1 MIRLIFGIHNHQ
13 PVGNFDGVFQHAY
26 DKCYLPFL
34 ETVARHPS
42 VKFAFHTTGPLYHWI
57 EQNRPEWF
65 ETLAKLIDSGQVEI
79 LGGGFYEPILSTIPE
94 EDRMGQISRMSNY
107 LKSKFDVTPQGMWTA
122 ERIWEPTLPSIMAQS
137 GMVFTVLD
145 DTHFR
150 WAGLKDDD
158 LYGYY
163 ITEDDG
169 FPVLVF
175 PISKFLRYSIPFKN
189 PQETIDYLKKL
200 YDEKGDIVVV
210 YADDGEKFGVWPG
223 TYNTCYNQRWLERF
237 FHLIGENTGWL
248 RTVFFS
254 EAIQEVPPVGRVYLP
269 TSSYAEMGQWS
280 LPAEGF
286 SEYEDVEN
294 RFKEEKLWDRY
305 SYLIRGGFWR
315 NFMSKYTE
323 SNNLHKKMQYVTYLI
338 RDAAEKKSVGKKA
351 LGKAID
357 LKWQGQCN
365 CPYWHGIFGGLYLNH
380 LRHATYS
387 RFIAAEKILE
397 SKKDDRF
404 LESEIFDFDID
415 GKEEV
420 ILKNRF
426 LNLFIAPYYG
436 GSIFELDY
444 KPSSMNLL
452 DTMTRRR
459 EGYHSKLAA
468 AGETDDEAGGSI
480 HDRIEAK
487 EKGLEKY
494 LIYDWHRRV
503 SFLDHFFDK
512 GITLQQFS
520 ANDYNEKGDFVNQPF
535 MAELNKD
542 DDSELSVTMQRLGH
556 VWINNVWAN
565 IYIHKVIILKA
576 GNSSFE
582 VRYRIENR
590 SDSHLMTEFGVETAW
605 SLLAGNSPDRFYHIN
620 GAKLKPS
627 SMDSTGVTAHSDIIG
642 LRDEAF
648 KYDINIKAEPEVD
661 WWRFPIE
668 TVSLSEA
675 GFERNYQQST
685 VMAVTSLDIKPGE
698 HRELN
703 FNVSILALTD

>member
-1 MIRLIFGIHNHQ
+1 
-13 PVGNFDGVFQHAY
+13 VGNFDGVFQYAY
-26 DKCYLPFL
+26 EKCYLPFL
-34 ETVARHPS
+34 ETIAKHPA
-42 VKFAFHTTGPLYHWI
+42 VKFSFHTTGPLYHWI
-57 EQNRPEWF
+57 EENRPEWF
-65 ETLAKLIDSGQVEI
+65 DLLKKLIDSGQAEI

-94 EDRMGQISRMSNY
+94 EDRIGQINKMTNY
-107 LKSKFDVTPQGMWTA
+107 LKSKFDVIPRGMWTA

-137 GMVFTVLD
+137 GMIFTVLD

-163 ITEDDG
+163 ITEDVG
-169 FPVLVF
+169 LPVLVF

-223 TYNTCYNQRWLERF
+223 TYNTCYNRRWLARF
-237 FHLIGENTGWL
+237 FHLIAENTGWIKP
-248 RTVFFS
+248 VFFS
-254 EAIQEVPPVGRVYLP
+254 EAIQEVASVGRIYLP

-280 LPAEGF
+280 LPADGF
-286 SEYEDVEN
+286 SEYEDMEN
-294 RFKEEKLWDRY
+294 KFKEEKIWDRY

-315 NFMSKYTE
+315 NFMSKYPE
-323 SNNLHKKMQYVTYLI
+323 SNNMHKKMQHITWLI
-338 RDAAEKKSVGKKA
+338 REAAENKTIGKKS
-351 LGKAID
+351 LSQAID

-365 CPYWHGIFGGLYLNH
+365 CPYWHGVFGGLYLNH

-397 SKKDDRF
+397 SKKDEKF
-404 LESEIFDFDID
+404 LEYEIFDFDVD
-415 GKEEV
+415 GKEEI
-420 ILKNRF
+420 ILKNRH
-426 LNLFIAPYYG
+426 LNLYIAPFYG

-444 KPSSMNLL
+444 KPSSINLL
-452 DTMTRRR
+452 DTMTRRK
-459 EGYHSKLAA
+459 EGYHGKLAV
-468 AGETDDEAGGSI
+468 AGEADDSGGGSI

-512 GITLQQFS
+512 GVTPEQFS
-520 ANDYNEKGDFVNQPF
+520 ANDYNEKGDFVNQPYDG
-535 MAELNKD
+535 EVNQKD
-542 DDSELSVTMQRLGH
+542 DGELLAIMRRDGH
-556 VWINNVWAN
+556 VWINNIWAN
-565 IYIHKVIILKA
+565 MVVSKMIILKA
-576 GNSSFE
+576 GSSAFE
-582 VRYRIENR
+582 VRYRIENK
-590 SDSHLMTEFGVETAW
+590 SDSQLISEFGVEAAW
-605 SLLAGNSPDRFYHIN
+605 SLLAGNSPDRFYHKN
-620 GAKLKPS
+620 GTRLKPS
-627 SMDSTGVTAHSDIIG
+627 EMDSVGVTAHSDVIG

-648 KYDINIKAEPEVD
+648 KYDINIKADSEMD

-668 TVSLSEA
+668 TVSLSES

-685 VMAVTSLDIKPGE
+685 VVAVTGLDLKPGE
-698 HRELN
+698 FRDLA
-703 FNVSILALTD
+703 FQVSIDKIPD